1 MSAQYF
7 AQIDKNNIVIN
18 VAVVTSEFMAAN
30 PERYL
35 GTWVETFIDNTHTY
49 AGIGYTYDA
58 TTQDFIAPPQFEP
71 IEPID
76 EP

>member
-1 MSAQYF
+1 VAQYF
-7 AQIDKNNIVIN
+7 AQIDGNNIVIN

-30 PERYL
+30 PERYT
-35 GTWVETFIDNTHTY
+35 GTWIETFIDDPNKTY

-58 TTQDFIAPPQFEP
+58 TTQDFEPPYIEP

>member
-7 AQIDKNNIVIN
+7 AQINENNIVID

-30 PERYL
+30 PDRYS
-35 GTWVETFIDNTHTY
+35 GTWIETFIDDPNKTY
-49 AGIGYTYDA
+49 VGVGYTYNE
-58 TTQDFIAPPQFEP
+58 TTQDFEPPY
-71 IEPID
+71 IEPT